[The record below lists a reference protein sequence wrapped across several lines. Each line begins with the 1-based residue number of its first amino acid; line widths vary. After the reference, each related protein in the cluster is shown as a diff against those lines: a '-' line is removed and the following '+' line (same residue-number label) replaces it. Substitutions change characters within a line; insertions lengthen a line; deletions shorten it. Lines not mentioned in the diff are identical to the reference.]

1 MEIIK
6 LLQEIIPLITG
17 LVGLISTGI
26 AAYFAIVNF
35 IKNFK
40 GKKATEIWNLIMT
53 ISDAAM
59 KEAEASQLNGEGKKQ
74 LVMDTVKAGL
84 EAAGLDITD
93 FIDQLSKYIDDTIA
107 FTKGMQKAKELKE
120 LNK

>member
-1 MEIIK
+1 MEMTTEIIS
-6 LLQEIIPLITG
+6 LITG
-17 LVGLISTGI
+17 LAGLISTGI
-26 AAYFAIVNF
+26 ATYFAITNF
-35 IKNFK
+35 IKSFK
-40 GKKATEIWNLIMT
+40 DKKATEIWTLIMA
-53 ISDAAM
+53 IADAAM
-59 KEAEASQLNGEGKKQ
+59 KEAEASQLSGEGKKQ

-93 FIDQLSKYIDDTIA
+93 FLDQLSNYVDDTIA